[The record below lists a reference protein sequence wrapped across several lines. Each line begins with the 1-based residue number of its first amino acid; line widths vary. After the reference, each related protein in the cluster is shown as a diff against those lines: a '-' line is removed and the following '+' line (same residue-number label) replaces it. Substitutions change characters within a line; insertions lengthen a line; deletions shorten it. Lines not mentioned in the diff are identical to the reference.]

1 MDRLKTFL
9 IYALLIV
16 LFFIFSE
23 FLINVS
29 LQASYNDITR
39 RDNTEQ
45 VQIQEA
51 QATLVNGKIKGII
64 KNSEQD
70 YLTGKYV
77 KIDLYSKR
85 DNLLGTKYI
94 EINTTETQNTQD
106 FSMYFE
112 LTDVESYNISIVDQK
127 EEGELD
133 LIPEELT
140 KPEIWLLTA
149 MTVLILW

>member
-1 MDRLKTFL
+1 MARLKTFL

-29 LQASYNDITR
+29 LQAAYNDITR

-51 QATLVNGKIKGII
+51 QATLVNGKIKGTI

-133 LIPEELT
+133 LIPDELT

>member
-39 RDNTEQ
+39 RDNIEQ

-51 QATLVNGKIKGII
+51 QSTLVNGKIKGTI

-106 FSMYFE
+106 FSVYFE

>member
-51 QATLVNGKIKGII
+51 QATLVNGKIKGTI

-94 EINTTETQNTQD
+94 EINTTEAQNTQD

-133 LIPEELT
+133 LIPDELT

>member
-51 QATLVNGKIKGII
+51 QATLVNGKIKGTI

-94 EINTTETQNTQD
+94 EINTTEAQNTQD

-112 LTDVESYNISIVDQK
+112 LTDVKSYNISIVDQK

-133 LIPEELT
+133 LIPDELT

>member
-51 QATLVNGKIKGII
+51 QATLVNGKIKGTI

-94 EINTTETQNTQD
+94 EINTTEAQNTQD

-149 MTVLILW
+149 MTVLIL

>member
-39 RDNTEQ
+39 RDNIEQ

-51 QATLVNGKIKGII
+51 QATLVNGKIKGTI

-94 EINTTETQNTQD
+94 EINTTEAQNTQD

-133 LIPEELT
+133 LIPDELT

>member
-51 QATLVNGKIKGII
+51 QATLVNGKIKGTI

-77 KIDLYSKR
+77 KIDLYSER

>member
-51 QATLVNGKIKGII
+51 QSTLVNGKIKGTI

-106 FSMYFE
+106 FSVYFE

>member
-112 LTDVESYNISIVDQK
+112 LTDVESYSISIVDQK
-127 EEGELD
+127 EGGELD

>member
-29 LQASYNDITR
+29 LQSSYNDITR
-39 RDNTEQ
+39 RDNIEQ

-51 QATLVNGKIKGII
+51 QATLVNGKIKGTI

-106 FSMYFE
+106 FSVYFE

>member
-1 MDRLKTFL
+1 MDRMKTF
-9 IYALLIV
+9 IKYALWII
-16 LFFIFSE
+16 LFFILSE

-29 LQASYNDITR
+29 LEASYNDITR
-39 RDNTEQ
+39 KDNTSQ
-45 VQIQEA
+45 VQITEA
-51 QATLVNGKIKGII
+51 KATLVNGKIKGTI
-64 KNSEQD
+64 KNSKED

-94 EINTTETQNTQD
+94 EINTTEAQSTQD
-106 FSMYFE
+106 FNMYFE
-112 LTDVESYNISIVDQK
+112 LEDVESYNISIVDK
-127 EEGELD
+127 KDGGELD
-133 LIPEELT
+133 LIPDELT

>member
-39 RDNTEQ
+39 RDNIEQ

-51 QATLVNGKIKGII
+51 QATLVNGKIKGTI

-106 FSMYFE
+106 FSVYFE
-112 LTDVESYNISIVDQK
+112 LTDVESYNISIVDK
-127 EEGELD
+127 KDGGELD
-133 LIPEELT
+133 LIPDELT

>member
-1 MDRLKTFL
+1 MDRMKTFFK
-9 IYALLIV
+9 YALWII
-16 LFFIFSE
+16 LFFILSE

-29 LQASYNDITR
+29 LEASYNDITR
-39 RDNTEQ
+39 KDNTSQ
-45 VQIQEA
+45 VQITEA
-51 QATLVNGKIKGII
+51 KATLVNGKIKGTI
-64 KNSEQD
+64 KNSKED

-94 EINTTETQNTQD
+94 EINTTEAQSTQD
-106 FSMYFE
+106 FNMYFE
-112 LTDVESYNISIVDQK
+112 LEDVESYNISIVDK
-127 EEGELD
+127 KDGGELD
-133 LIPEELT
+133 LIPDELT

>member
-39 RDNTEQ
+39 RDNIEQ

-51 QATLVNGKIKGII
+51 QATLVNGKIKGTI

-106 FSMYFE
+106 FSVYFE

>member
-51 QATLVNGKIKGII
+51 QATLVNGKIKGTI

-94 EINTTETQNTQD
+94 EINTTEVQNTQD

>member
-51 QATLVNGKIKGII
+51 QATLVNGKIKGTI

-94 EINTTETQNTQD
+94 EINTTEVQNTQD

-112 LTDVESYNISIVDQK
+112 LEDVESYNISIVDQK

>member
-39 RDNTEQ
+39 RDNIEQ

-51 QATLVNGKIKGII
+51 QATLVNGKIKGTI

-94 EINTTETQNTQD
+94 EINTTEAQNAQD

-133 LIPEELT
+133 LIPDELT

>member
-51 QATLVNGKIKGII
+51 QATLVNGKIKGTI

>member
-39 RDNTEQ
+39 RDNIEQ

-51 QATLVNGKIKGII
+51 QATLVNGKIKGTI

-106 FSMYFE
+106 FSVYFE

-133 LIPEELT
+133 LIPDELT